1 MGVKLDLL
9 SKELRLTVSENRVL
23 RRTLGS
29 KLDEVAG
36 EWRKLHNE
44 ELYNLYS
51 FPSVIRQI
59 KSRRMRWAGHV
70 AGMGEEGKSTSTRS
84 WWESR
89 RKETTLVTEA

>member
-1 MGVKLDLL
+1 
-9 SKELRLTVSENRVL
+9 
-23 RRTLGS
+23 LGS

-44 ELYNLYS
+44 ELHNLYS

-59 KSRRMRWAGHV
+59 KSRRMRWAEHV
-70 AGMGEEGKSTSTRS
+70 AGMGEEGKSTRS

-89 RKETTLVTEA
+89 RKETTLKTEA